1 MIRQGQVGCHILF
14 LIRNDEG
21 IAVANAVSQHG
32 IDEFCHALI
41 AKLRRHLDR
50 LVAGCRFRHLI
61 HAKNLIE
68 PQADDGQANRI
79 ELI

>member
-1 MIRQGQVGCHILF
+1 MIRQSQVGGHILF
-14 LIRNDEG
+14 LVRNDEG

-50 LVAGCRFRHLI
+50 LVTSRRFRHLI

-68 PQADDGQANRI
+68 AQSDDGQADRI
-79 ELI
+79 KLI